1 MYLHLDE
8 AIMNTKLKNSA
19 FDKLKLAPIALAA
32 GAGMMLA
39 AAAPGQAAV
48 VTLEQTVTQGGVI
61 YSYISNNTVNSPLTE
76 LPGATGSNAYGI
88 DSASIVGG
96 RGDAFDGFGGIS
108 VNGVSFNQP
117 NDEVDLTTTGA
128 GTFLN
133 TITPVNIGGINTSLD
148 YFMSAASPTLRV
160 FGTFTNT
167 TANLLSAEIA
177 YGGNLGCDDDC
188 TIEDSSTGDNTFQS
202 ALDRWFIT
210 SDGPSDSDP
219 FLTFVRFG
227 PGGQLASSTPAVPS
241 EVFNT
246 YTDSFGDIWTLSLDP
261 GETKSLMWFVNF
273 NDSLA
278 AAQAG
283 TPVFDDLS
291 TLGAAG
297 LLAGLSPTQIAGT
310 ANWKQTPEPSS
321 LIGLGS
327 LLGFGLLSQIKRRK
341 RRNPLS

>member
-1 MYLHLDE
+1 
-8 AIMNTKLKNSA
+8 
-19 FDKLKLAPIALAA
+19 
-32 GAGMMLA
+32 MMLA

-48 VTLEQTVTQGGVI
+48 VSLGQTVIQGGVV
-61 YSYISNNTVNSPLTE
+61 YSNINNAAATIG
-76 LPGATGSNAYGI
+76 LPGGGLIGGAYGI
-88 DSASIVGG
+88 SDATIVGG
-96 RGDAFDGFGGIS
+96 RGDAFDGFGGIV
-108 VNGVSFNQP
+108 VNGVAFQQPGNQ
-117 NDEVDLTTTGA
+117 VDLTTTGA

-133 TITPVNIGGINTSLD
+133 TITPANIGGINTSLD

-167 TANLLSAEIA
+167 TSGTLSATVS
-177 YGGNLGCDDDC
+177 YGGNMGCDSNC
-188 TIEDSSTGDNTFQS
+188 TIEDSSTGDNAFQS

-210 SDGPSDSDP
+210 SDGPVDSDP

-241 EVFNT
+241 EDFHGNV
-246 YTDSFGDIWTLSLDP
+246 DLFGDIWTLSLDP
-261 GETKSLMWFVNF
+261 GETKSLMWFANF

-283 TPVFDDLS
+283 TPVFNDLS

-310 ANWKQTPEPSS
+310 ANWEQQPVATTPEPSS

-327 LLGFGLLSQIKRRK
+327 LLGFGFPLLF
-341 RRNPLS
+341 

>member
-1 MYLHLDE
+1 
-8 AIMNTKLKNSA
+8 MNTKLKNSA

-39 AAAPGQAAV
+39 AAAPAQAAV
-48 VTLEQTVTQGGVI
+48 VGLGQTVTQGGVKYHI
-61 YSYISNNTVNSPLTE
+61 YNRAVVSPL
-76 LPGATGSNAYGI
+76 GATGNSAYGI
-88 DSASIVGG
+88 GSAKIVGG
-96 RGDAFDGFGGIS
+96 RVDAVDGFGGIT

-133 TITPVNIGGINTSLD
+133 TISPVSIGGINTSLD
-148 YFMSAASPTLRV
+148 YFMSADSPTLRV

-167 TANLLSAEIA
+167 TANLLSAAIA
-177 YGGNLGCDDDC
+177 YGGNLECNC
-188 TIEDSSTGDNTFQS
+188 TIEDSSTGDNAFQS

-210 SDGPSDSDP
+210 SDGPRDSDP

-227 PGGQLASSTPAVPS
+227 PGGQLASSTPAVPG
-241 EVFNT
+241 EVFDGIFDN
-246 YTDSFGDIWTLSLDP
+246 FKDIWTLNLAP
-261 GETKSLMWFVNF
+261 GETQSLMWFANF

-283 TPVFDDLS
+283 TPVFNDLS

-297 LLAGLSPTQIAGT
+297 LLAGLSPTQIGQT
-310 ANWKQTPEPSS
+310 ANWKQQPVATTPEPSS

-327 LLGFGLLSQIKRRK
+327 LLGFGLLSKIK
-341 RRNPLS
+341 RRNP

>member
-1 MYLHLDE
+1 M
-8 AIMNTKLKNSA
+8 
-19 FDKLKLAPIALAA
+19 
-32 GAGMMLA
+32 
-39 AAAPGQAAV
+39 
-48 VTLEQTVTQGGVI
+48 
-61 YSYISNNTVNSPLTE
+61 
-76 LPGATGSNAYGI
+76 LPGATGSSAYGI
-88 DSASIVGG
+88 GSATTVGG
-96 RGDAFDGFGGIS
+96 RTDAFDGFGGIT
-108 VNGVSFNQP
+108 VNGAAFNQP

-133 TITPVNIGGINTSLD
+133 TISPVSIGGINTSLD
-148 YFMSAASPTLRV
+148 YFMSAARPTLRV

-167 TANLLSAEIA
+167 TANPLSAEIA
-177 YGGNLGCDDDC
+177 YGGDLGCDEDC

-210 SDGPSDSDP
+210 SDGPADDDP

-227 PGGQLASSTPAVPS
+227 PGGQLASSTPVVPS
-241 EVFNT
+241 EDFNSRLDVFA
-246 YTDSFGDIWTLSLDP
+246 DIWTLSLAP

-283 TPVFDDLS
+283 TPVFNDLS

-310 ANWKQTPEPSS
+310 ANWAPQQPPATTPEPSS

-327 LLGFGLLSQIKRRK
+327 LLGFGLLSKIK
-341 RRNPLS
+341 RRNP

>member
-1 MYLHLDE
+1 M
-8 AIMNTKLKNSA
+8 KNSA

-39 AAAPGQAAV
+39 AAAPAQAAV
-48 VTLEQTVTQGGVI
+48 VSLGQTVTQGGVKYTI
-61 YSYISNNTVNSPLTE
+61 YNTTVYSPFTQ

-88 DSASIVGG
+88 VSAATVGG
-96 RGDAFDGFGGIS
+96 RSDAFDGFAGIA

-117 NDEVDLTTTGA
+117 NDEVDLTTTAA

-133 TITPVNIGGINTSLD
+133 TISPLNLGGINTSLD
-148 YFMSAASPTLRV
+148 YFMSASRPTLRV

-167 TANLLSAEIA
+167 TANLLSAAIA
-177 YGGNLGCDDDC
+177 YGGALGCDNDC
-188 TIEDSSTGDNTFQS
+188 TIEDSSTGDNAFQS

-210 SDGPSDSDP
+210 SDGPKNSDA

-241 EVFNT
+241 EDFDGNVDLFA
-246 YTDSFGDIWTLSLDP
+246 DIWTLSLAP

-273 NDSLA
+273 NNSLA

-327 LLGFGLLSQIKRRK
+327 LLGFGLLSKIK
-341 RRNPLS
+341 RRNP

>member
-1 MYLHLDE
+1 
-8 AIMNTKLKNSA
+8 MNTNLKNSA

-48 VTLEQTVTQGGVI
+48 VSLGQTVTQGGVEYYI
-61 YSYISNNTVNSPLTE
+61 YNSIVNSPLTK
-76 LPGATGSNAYGI
+76 LPGATGSSAYGI
-88 DSASIVGG
+88 SEATTVGG
-96 RGDAFDGFGGIS
+96 RSDAFDSFAGIT

-133 TITPVNIGGINTSLD
+133 TISPVSIGGINTSLD
-148 YFMSAASPTLRV
+148 YFMSADSPTLRV

-167 TANLLSAEIA
+167 TANLLSAAIA
-177 YGGNLGCDDDC
+177 YGGNLGCDGNC
-188 TIEDSSTGDNTFQS
+188 TIEDSSTGDNAFQS

-241 EVFNT
+241 EDFDGDVDGFA
-246 YTDSFGDIWTLSLDP
+246 DIWTLSLDP

-283 TPVFDDLS
+283 TPVFNDLS

-297 LLAGLSPTQIAGT
+297 LLAGLSPTQIGQT

-327 LLGFGLLSQIKRRK
+327 LLGFGLLSKIK
-341 RRNPLS
+341 RRNP

>member
-1 MYLHLDE
+1 
-8 AIMNTKLKNSA
+8 MNTKMKNSA

-39 AAAPGQAAV
+39 AAAPAQAAV
-48 VTLEQTVTQGGVI
+48 VSLGQTVTQGGVKYTI
-61 YSYISNNTVNSPLTE
+61 YNTTVYSPFTQ

-88 DSASIVGG
+88 VSAPTVGG
-96 RGDAFDGFGGIS
+96 RSDAFDGFAGIA

-133 TITPVNIGGINTSLD
+133 TISPVSIGGINTSLD
-148 YFMSAASPTLRV
+148 YFMSASSPTLRV

-167 TANLLSAEIA
+167 TANPLSAEIA
-177 YGGNLGCDDDC
+177 YGGNLGCDNDC
-188 TIEDSSTGDNTFQS
+188 TIEDSSTGDNAFQS

-210 SDGPSDSDP
+210 SDGPVDEDP
-219 FLTFVRFG
+219 FVTLVRFG

-241 EVFNT
+241 EDFFNGEF
-246 YTDSFGDIWTLSLDP
+246 DNLADIWTLSLAP
-261 GETKSLMWFVNF
+261 GETKSLMWFANF

-283 TPVFDDLS
+283 TPVFNDLS

-297 LLAGLSPTQIAGT
+297 LLAGLSPTQIGQT

-327 LLGFGLLSQIKRRK
+327 LLGFGLLSKIK
-341 RRNPLS
+341 RRNP

>member
-1 MYLHLDE
+1 
-8 AIMNTKLKNSA
+8 MNTNLKNSA

-48 VTLEQTVTQGGVI
+48 VSLGQTVIQGGVTYYI
-61 YSYISNNTVNSPLTE
+61 YNSTVSSPLDQ
-76 LPGATGSNAYGI
+76 LPGATGNSAYGI
-88 DSASIVGG
+88 SEATTVGG
-96 RGDAFDGFGGIS
+96 RSDAFDSFAGIA

-117 NDEVDLTTTGA
+117 NDEVDLTTTAA

-133 TITPVNIGGINTSLD
+133 TISPVSIGGINTSLD
-148 YFMSAASPTLRV
+148 YFMSASSPTVRV

-167 TANLLSAEIA
+167 TGNPLSAEIA
-177 YGGNLGCDDDC
+177 YGGDLGCDDDC
-188 TIEDSSTGDNTFQS
+188 TIEDSSTGDNAFQS

-210 SDGPSDSDP
+210 SDGPVDSDP

-241 EVFNT
+241 EDFHGNV
-246 YTDSFGDIWTLSLDP
+246 DLFGDIWTLSLDP
-261 GETKSLMWFVNF
+261 GETKSLMWFANF

-283 TPVFDDLS
+283 TPVFNDLS

-310 ANWKQTPEPSS
+310 ANWEQQPVATTPEPSS

-327 LLGFGLLSQIKRRK
+327 LLGFGLLSKIK
-341 RRNPLS
+341 RRNP

>member
-1 MYLHLDE
+1 
-8 AIMNTKLKNSA
+8 MNTNLKNSA

-48 VTLEQTVTQGGVI
+48 VSLGQTVTQGGVEYYI
-61 YSYISNNTVNSPLTE
+61 YNSTVYSPLTQ
-76 LPGATGSNAYGI
+76 LPGATGSSAYGI
-88 DSASIVGG
+88 SDATTVGG
-96 RGDAFDGFGGIS
+96 RSDAFDGFGGIA

-117 NDEVDLTTTGA
+117 NDEVDLTTTAA

-133 TITPVNIGGINTSLD
+133 TISPVSIGGINTSLD
-148 YFMSAASPTLRV
+148 YFMSASSPTVRV

-167 TANLLSAEIA
+167 TGNPLSAAIA
-177 YGGNLGCDDDC
+177 YGGSLGCDGNC
-188 TIEDSSTGDNTFQS
+188 TIEDSSTGDNAFQS

-227 PGGQLASSTPAVPS
+227 PGGQLASSTPAVPG
-241 EVFNT
+241 EDFNGFF
-246 YTDSFGDIWTLSLDP
+246 DNFGDIWTLNLAP
-261 GETKSLMWFVNF
+261 GETQSLMWFANF

-283 TPVFDDLS
+283 TPVFNDLS

-310 ANWKQTPEPSS
+310 ANWEQQPVATTPEPSS

-327 LLGFGLLSQIKRRK
+327 LLGFGLLSKIK
-341 RRNPLS
+341 RRNP